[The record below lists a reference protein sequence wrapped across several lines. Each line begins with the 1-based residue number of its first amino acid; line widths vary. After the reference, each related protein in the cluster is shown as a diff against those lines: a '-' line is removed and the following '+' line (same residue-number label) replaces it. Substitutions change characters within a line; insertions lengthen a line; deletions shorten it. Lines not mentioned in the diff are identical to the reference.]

1 MKEATI
7 EFFYTG
13 SYHIADK
20 RPNLFR
26 NSIPLPC
33 LALVGAAVFFPP
45 VLALLSLMYIFRT
58 QYNCVLDGFA
68 KNGSGKTFPDFS
80 GRGYNS
86 IFHAMLGMLHDIQ
99 KDSYHGEKLR
109 VQLTEWAKEGW

>member
-1 MKEATI
+1 MKEAAI

-26 NSIPLPC
+26 NSIPLSC
-33 LALVGAAVFFPP
+33 LALVGAAVFFTSCLHFFIANVC
-45 VLALLSLMYIFRT
+45 VLT

-68 KNGSGKTFPDFS
+68 KNGNGKTLPEFSGKRYS
-80 GRGYNS
+80 S
-86 IFHAMLGMLHDIQ
+86 IFHAMLGMLHGIQ
-99 KDSYHGEKLR
+99 KDPYHGEKLR
-109 VQLTEWAKEGW
+109 VQLMEWANEGW